1 MQARCLGDVAS
12 ERRLLIMVRL
22 GIHLRELSRARTVWI
37 PSLLIAALLALTSVN
52 TSHIYGAHTQILV
65 NEPEPGILSTGT
77 GVTSYDWLNNGALL
91 LGNIMTSDPGDDY
104 VARAAHVPLTSI
116 TFDDPQSYFLPTPN
130 ALPKPGTPPY
140 TVAAVSDPSVPMVD
154 VYATAPSQAMAL
166 RLVNAAYTGLREYLS
181 GPGSTGTFQLQIT
194 QLGHG
199 HRVDADG
206 PSPVKGALEHLIL
219 YFVVFAFVGMFLL
232 RGLHAWRAHR
242 SVWLA
247 LSARGSRPASATLIR
262 LSASKDL

>member
-1 MQARCLGDVAS
+1 
-12 ERRLLIMVRL
+12 MVRL
-22 GIHLRELSRARTVWI
+22 GMQLRELSRARAVWV
-37 PSLLIAALLALTSVN
+37 PSLLVAALLALTSLD
-52 TSHIYGAHTQILV
+52 TGRIYGAHTQILV
-65 NEPEPGILSTGT
+65 NGPKPGVLSTGS
-77 GVTSYDWLNNGALL
+77 GITSYDWLNNGALL

-104 VARAAHVPLTSI
+104 IAQAAGVPVTSI
-116 TFDDPQSYFLPTPN
+116 TFDDPQSYFLPSPS

-140 TVAAVSDPSVPMVD
+140 ALTAVSDPSVPMVN

-166 RLVNAAYTGLREYLS
+166 RLVDAAYTGLRTYLS
-181 GPGSTGTFQLQIT
+181 GPGSTGTFQLQII

-206 PSPVKGALEHLIL
+206 PSPIKGALEHFIL
-219 YFVVFAFVGMFLL
+219 YFVLFAVVGMFLR

-247 LSARGSRPASATLIR
+247 LNARGSRPA
-262 LSASKDL
+262 